1 MFNLNYFISRKKIV
15 KKKKKSTE
23 VLSLIERIDKVI
35 SYVLLRKDI
44 YTHKMDFESKGEP
57 YFLSL
62 TTHIIPLFR
71 KLVNP
76 STYFSKIKSKF
87 VISA

>member
-44 YTHKMDFESKGEP
+44 YTQDGF
-57 YFLSL
+57 
-62 TTHIIPLFR
+62 
-71 KLVNP
+71 
-76 STYFSKIKSKF
+76 
-87 VISA
+87 

>member
-23 VLSLIERIDKVI
+23 VLSLVERIDKVI

-44 YTHKMDFESKGEP
+44 YTQDG
-57 YFLSL
+57 Y
-62 TTHIIPLFR
+62 
-71 KLVNP
+71 
-76 STYFSKIKSKF
+76 
-87 VISA
+87 

>member
-23 VLSLIERIDKVI
+23 ALSLIERIDKVI

-44 YTHKMDFESKGEP
+44 YTQDG
-57 YFLSL
+57 Y
-62 TTHIIPLFR
+62 
-71 KLVNP
+71 
-76 STYFSKIKSKF
+76 
-87 VISA
+87 

>member
-44 YTHKMDFESKGEP
+44 YTQDG
-57 YFLSL
+57 Y
-62 TTHIIPLFR
+62 
-71 KLVNP
+71 
-76 STYFSKIKSKF
+76 
-87 VISA
+87 

>member
-1 MFNLNYFISRKKIV
+1 MFNLNYFISHKKIV

-44 YTHKMDFESKGEP
+44 YTQDG
-57 YFLSL
+57 Y
-62 TTHIIPLFR
+62 
-71 KLVNP
+71 
-76 STYFSKIKSKF
+76 
-87 VISA
+87 

>member
-1 MFNLNYFISRKKIV
+1 MYNLNYFISRKKIV

-44 YTHKMDFESKGEP
+44 YTQDG
-57 YFLSL
+57 Y
-62 TTHIIPLFR
+62 
-71 KLVNP
+71 
-76 STYFSKIKSKF
+76 
-87 VISA
+87 

>member
-1 MFNLNYFISRKKIV
+1 MYNLNYFISRKKIV

-44 YTHKMDFESKGEP
+44 YTQDGF
-57 YFLSL
+57 
-62 TTHIIPLFR
+62 
-71 KLVNP
+71 
-76 STYFSKIKSKF
+76 
-87 VISA
+87 